1 MRIVVVSQQN
11 TFAFCQS
18 DGIALIN
25 EEYQEEMQQKMFNYL
40 TIYINSQIIMC

>member
-25 EEYQEEMQQKMFNYL
+25 EEYKGECNKRCL
-40 TIYINSQIIMC
+40 IV